1 MKYIFGPCSCQ
12 SMELSLYTAH
22 YLNNLMKDLGIKDWI
37 WKGSYLKS
45 NRTSKYGARGPG
57 LKQGIEIFKELKKQI
72 PNLKIWT
79 DVHECCEIKEL
90 INIIDIVCIPAML
103 ARQSFL
109 IEECAKN
116 FNIVAIKKMQMASPT
131 QAAKWRDKIFD
142 TNLHCEG
149 WIVERG
155 TAIPYDRLFTDFSG
169 FAYLKKYYTKHIWD
183 VSHSTQKSRDGFT
196 GGDKELAK
204 FYFKIA
210 GMSQTDGIF
219 AEVYPF
225 KKTKEFGDPVSD
237 GDSMLDIDDLAE
249 LIERQQLI
257 QKASEVDLEHKHS
270 MLFGE

>member
-22 YLNNLMKDLGIKDWI
+22 YLNNLMKELGVRDWI
-37 WKGSYLKS
+37 WKGSWSKS
-45 NRTSKYGARGPG
+45 NRTSKYGGRGPG
-57 LKQGIEIFKELKKQI
+57 LKKGIEIFKELKKQI
-72 PNLKIWT
+72 PELKIWT
-79 DVHECCEIKEL
+79 DVHETQEVKEL
-90 INIIDIVCIPAML
+90 VGIIDTICIPAML

-109 IEECAKN
+109 IEECAKH

-142 TNLHCEG
+142 TNPNCEG

-155 TAIPYDRLFTDFSG
+155 TSIPYERLFVDFSG
-169 FAYLKKYYTKHIWD
+169 FSYLKKYFTKHIFD
-183 VSHSTQKSRDGFT
+183 VTHSVQVVRDGFT
-196 GGDKELAK
+196 KGDRKLGEN
-204 FYFKIA
+204 YFKIA
-210 GMSQTDGIF
+210 GIFNTDGIF

-225 KKTKEFGDPVSD
+225 KKIKEFGDPISD
-237 GDSMLDIDDLAE
+237 GDCMIDIGDLAE

-257 QKASEVDLEHKHS
+257 QKANEVDLEHKHS